1 MQVVLAPDRLLI
13 ELDILLYE
21 ELIKLNHL
29 MISCGIFDS
38 ERRHTPREKEYQ
50 DCLRFLLDFECDD
63 SFRAVVVLDYEDYAL
78 IKGGLTWLWIQRYGK
93 TIKTYNRHCLIT
105 GSAVSASFLDVIR
118 ALSNEDE
125 KLQQTL
131 ERILLAEIANTHK
144 ELDVSERA

>member
-13 ELDILLYE
+13 KLDILPYE

-50 DCLRFLLDFECDD
+50 GCLRFLLDFECDD
-63 SFRAVVVLDYEDYAL
+63 SFRAVVVLDYEDNAL
-78 IKGGLTWLWIQRYGK
+78 IKGGLTWLWIQYNGI
-93 TIKTYNRHCLIT
+93 TIKTFNQHRLTT
-105 GSAVSASFLDVIR
+105 GSAVGASFLDVIW

-131 ERILLAEIANTHK
+131 ERILLAEIANAQ
-144 ELDVSERA
+144 EGPSVSESA